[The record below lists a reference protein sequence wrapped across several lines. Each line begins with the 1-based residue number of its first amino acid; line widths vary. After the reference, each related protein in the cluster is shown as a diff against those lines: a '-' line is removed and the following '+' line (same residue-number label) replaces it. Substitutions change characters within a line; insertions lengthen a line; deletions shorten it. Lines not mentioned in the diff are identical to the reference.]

1 MEPIIRLCR
10 AAMNGEMEKVDK
22 MMATIEISLKSE
34 ERTL

>member
-1 MEPIIRLCR
+1 
-10 AAMNGEMEKVDK
+10 MNGEMEKVDK